1 MAINFPSNPTLNQQ
15 ITVGA
20 NTWQF
25 NGTAWTIVP
34 ATSLT
39 LNTLSST
46 DISVTNLTVSGT
58 VTGIQQEYALSDLT
72 DVNLTTPP
80 ANDQVLKFDLASG
93 KWIPGTVVGGGSSFN
108 GGTVANPIIVNNTT
122 NATNLTSGAIR
133 TTGGIAVSK
142 DIFTDGNIIFNN
154 TTGDQLLEVKTRG
167 ELRFYNSANT
177 AYVGLKAPSTV
188 TSSRTYLLPGNDG
201 TSGQLLR
208 TNGSGVLSW
217 VSVITPEGGLAA
229 AGQTTQVQFNDN
241 SSFNGDATFTFNSAS
256 ELLTVPKLTA
266 TQVVTVSD
274 TTESTSATTGSVK
287 IAGGVGIEKQ
297 LNVSG
302 STSKFTGGT
311 AASSTVTG
319 TIVVTGGMGISGAVH
334 VGSNVVSS
342 ALPTEKEHL
351 TNRQY
356 VDANVLAFSVA
367 FGA

>member
-34 ATSLT
+34 ATTLT

-46 DISVTNLTVSGT
+46 DINVTNLTVSGT
-58 VTGIQQEYALSDLT
+58 VTGIKQSYSLGELT
-72 DVNLTTPP
+72 NVNLTTAPT
-80 ANDQVLKFDLASG
+80 NDQVLKFDLASG
-93 KWIPGTVVGGGSSFN
+93 KWIPGTVVSGGSSFN
-108 GGTVANPIIVNNTT
+108 GGTVTNPIIVNNTS
-122 NATNLTSGAIR
+122 NATNTTSGALR
-133 TTGGIAVSK
+133 TTGGLAVTK
-142 DIFTDGNIIFNN
+142 DIFTEGNIIINN
-154 TTGDQLLEVKTRG
+154 SSGDQMLEVKTRG

-177 AYVGLKAPSTV
+177 AYVGFKAPSTV
-188 TSSRTYLLPGNDG
+188 TASRTYLLPGNDG

-208 TNGSGVLSW
+208 TNGAGVLSW

-229 AGQTTQVQFNDN
+229 AGQNTQVQFNDN
-241 SSFNGDATFTFNSAS
+241 SSFNGDATFTFDNST

-266 TQVVTVSD
+266 TQAVTVSD
-274 TTESTSATTGSVK
+274 TTESTTATTGSVK
-287 IAGGVGIEKQ
+287 VAGGVGIEKQ

-302 STSKFTGGT
+302 STNKFTGNT
-311 AASSTVTG
+311 ASSSTVTG

-351 TNRQY
+351 THRQY
-356 VDANVLAFSVA
+356 VDATVLAFSVA

>member
-34 ATSLT
+34 ATTLT

-46 DISVTNLTVSGT
+46 DINVTNLTVSGT
-58 VTGIQQEYALSDLT
+58 VTGIQQEYSLGELT
-72 DVNLTTPP
+72 DVNLTTAPT
-80 ANDQVLKFDLASG
+80 NDQVLKFDLTSG
-93 KWIPGTVVGGGSSFN
+93 KWIPGTVASGGSTFT

-133 TTGGIAVSK
+133 TTGGIAVTK
-142 DIFTDGNIIFNN
+142 DIFTNGNIVFSN
-154 TTGDQLLEVKTRG
+154 TSGDQLIEVQTRG
-167 ELRFYNSANT
+167 ELRFYNSANS
-177 AYVGLKAPSTV
+177 AYVGLRAPSTI
-188 TSSRTYLLPGNDG
+188 TGTRTYLLPGNDG

-217 VSVITPEGGLAA
+217 VSVIGPDGGLAA
-229 AGQTTQVQFNDN
+229 AGQDTQVQFNDN
-241 SSFNGDATFTFNSAS
+241 SSFNGDATFTFNSVS

-266 TQVVTVSD
+266 TQEVTVSD
-274 TTESTSATTGSVK
+274 STESTSSTTGSVK
-287 IAGGVGIEKQ
+287 ITGGVGIEKQ
-297 LNVSG
+297 LNVRG
-302 STSKFTGGT
+302 TTNKFTGNT
-311 AASSTVTG
+311 ASSSTVTG
-319 TIVVTGGMGISGAVH
+319 TIVVTGGMGVSGAVY

>member
-34 ATSLT
+34 ATTLS

-46 DISVTNLTVSGT
+46 DINVTNLTVSGT
-58 VTGIQQEYALSDLT
+58 VTGIKQDYSLGELT

-80 ANDQVLKFDLASG
+80 TNDQVLKFDLTSG
-93 KWIPGTVVGGGSSFN
+93 KWIPGTVVGGGGSFN
-108 GGTVANPIIVNNTT
+108 GGTVTNPVIVNNTT
-122 NATNLTSGAIR
+122 NATSTSSGSLR
-133 TTGGIAVSK
+133 TTGGLAVTK
-142 DIFTDGNIIFNN
+142 DIFTEGNIIVNN
-154 TTGDQLLEVKTRG
+154 TSGDQMLELKTRS
-167 ELRFYNSANT
+167 ELRFFNSANT
-177 AYVGLKAPSTV
+177 AYVGLRAPGTV
-188 TSSRTYLLPGNDG
+188 TSSRTYLLPSQDG

-208 TNGSGVLSW
+208 TNGAGVLSW

-229 AGQTTQVQFNDN
+229 AGQNTQVQFNDN
-241 SSFNGDATFTFNSAS
+241 SSFNGDATFTFDNIAG
-256 ELLTVPKLTA
+256 LLTVPKLTA
-266 TQVVTVSD
+266 TGTVIVSD
-274 TTESTSATTGSVK
+274 TTESTTNTTGSVK

-297 LNVSG
+297 LNVG
-302 STSKFTGGT
+302 GDTSKFTGNT
-311 AASSTVTG
+311 NSTSTVTG
-319 TIVVTGGMGISGAVH
+319 TIVVTGGMGVSGSVH